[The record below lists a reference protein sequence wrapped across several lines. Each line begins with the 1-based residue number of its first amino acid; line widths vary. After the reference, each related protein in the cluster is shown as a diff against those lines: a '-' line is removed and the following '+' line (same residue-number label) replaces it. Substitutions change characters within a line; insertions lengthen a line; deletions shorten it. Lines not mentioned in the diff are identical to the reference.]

1 MKVYLCADA
10 VGRYVHVRRAS
21 IDAIEDAGLEVVE
34 DQSSDYKGCSIE
46 ELKEYTILLSELKNS
61 NAILFA

>member
-10 VGRYVHVRRAS
+10 AGRYVHIRRAT

-34 DQSSDYKGCSIE
+34 DQSSDYEDCTID
-46 ELKEYTILLSELKNS
+46 ELKEDTILLSELKNT
-61 NAILFA
+61 NAILFE

>member
-10 VGRYVHVRRAS
+10 SGRYVHIRRAT

-34 DQSSDYKGCSIE
+34 DQSSDYQDCTIE
-46 ELKEYTILLSELKNS
+46 ELKEDTILLSELKDS
-61 NAILFA
+61 DAILFE